1 MDREAWRATVH
12 GGLKELNRTER
23 QNNTH
28 TQTHRHTDTQT
39 HTHAQKLAPGL
50 GALQDVV

>member
-28 TQTHRHTDTQT
+28 THTHTQT